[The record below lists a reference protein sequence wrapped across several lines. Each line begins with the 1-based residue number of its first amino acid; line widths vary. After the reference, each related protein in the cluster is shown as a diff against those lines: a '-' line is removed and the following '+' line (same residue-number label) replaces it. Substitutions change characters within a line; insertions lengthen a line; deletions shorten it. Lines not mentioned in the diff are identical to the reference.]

1 MVQLLP
7 SHEWIL
13 DSTLIGFDSAGTR
26 NMTWIYNVIK
36 IFIYILYIDIDLLM
50 LIYIYIFIVTYICMD
65 HAALDAFFRLPVAGD
80 HDPHCV
86 PEGQTFSCEFYPKR
100 GQGFPYMK
108 SVEISNIC
116 PDLLDHSKIGTITL
130 SFSVFG

>member
-50 LIYIYIFIVTYICMD
+50 LIYIYIYCHIHMYGSCGFGR
-65 HAALDAFFRLPVAGD
+65 FFRLPVAGD